1 MTEQTSRPSRP
12 LILAVSLFAALAAAA
27 GLVVAGVAMWSLPLA
42 LIVAGVLLAALAV
55 LALAGSSS

>member
-1 MTEQTSRPSRP
+1 MTDQASRPSRP
-12 LILAVSLFAALAAAA
+12 LILAVALFAALAAAA

>member
-1 MTEQTSRPSRP
+1 MTDQASRPAV
-12 LILAVSLFAALAAAA
+12 LAVALFVALVVAA

-55 LALAGSSS
+55 LALAGSTS

>member
-1 MTEQTSRPSRP
+1 MTDQASRPSRP

-42 LIVAGVLLAALAV
+42 VIVAGVLLAALAV

>member
-12 LILAVSLFAALAAAA
+12 LILAVALFAALAAAA

-42 LIVAGVLLAALAV
+42 LIVSGVLLAALAV